1 MMERGGRD
9 DEIRLRESMPR
20 FSARFDEQAPLEH
33 NVFTNCDYSLFKHRP
48 QFIGQPPCEFGAL
61 MWIAQQLD
69 TKTYLS
75 KRDGADE

>member
-1 MMERGGRD
+1 
-9 DEIRLRESMPR
+9 MPR
-20 FSARFDEQAPLEH
+20 FSACFDQQAPLEH
-33 NVFTNCDYSLFKHRP
+33 HVFTNCDYSLLKHRS

-61 MWIAQQLD
+61 MWIAQQLY